1 MLGRWP
7 AIVSVMTLA
16 ARLLRTTP
24 ASALGHAH
32 K

>member
-7 AIVSVMTLA
+7 AIVSVTTLA

-24 ASALGHAH
+24 AFAH
-32 K
+32 RR